1 MRLLAAGEPLACSVG
16 EGVVRAGM
24 PVLLVALGGSL
35 GAVLRYL
42 VTSWVQQR
50 VDFFPWGTLA
60 VNLIGSLAIGVVLEA
75 TLQGFLS
82 GEARL
87 FLAVGVLGGFTTFSS
102 VSWETLML
110 LQEGDL
116 VPALLY
122 SGGSLL
128 AGLLAVWLG
137 STLTRWWLAP

>member
-1 MRLLAAGEPLACSVG
+1 
-16 EGVVRAGM
+16 M
-24 PVLLVALGGSL
+24 PVLLVALGGSV

-50 VDFFPWGTLA
+50 VDFFPWGTLV
-60 VNLIGSLAIGVVLEA
+60 VNLVGSFLIGIVLEA

-87 FLAVGVLGGFTTFSS
+87 FIAVGLLGGFTTFSS
-102 VSWETLML
+102 FGWETLML
-110 LQEGDL
+110 VQEGDFL
-116 VPALLY
+116 PALLY

-128 AGLLAVWLG
+128 GGLLLVWAG
-137 STLTRWWLAP
+137 SVLVRWLVSL